1 MEVPPLTIL
10 PGEGGKEEEVYPGRR
25 SPGGVG
31 GEKGDRSVGG
41 EGMAS
46 EGHQLSLSS
55 VSFMLSFNVS
65 LVIWTS
71 A

>member
-31 GEKGDRSVGG
+31 GEKGDRTVGG
-41 EGMAS
+41 GMAS

-55 VSFMLSFNVS
+55 VSFMLSFTVS
-65 LVIWTS
+65 LGI
-71 A
+71 